1 MYLADISGKLAKK
14 FNIPIIMDMAE
25 NYPAAMKLWKK
36 YSNTFLKRLIY
47 HKLDLPTWLERKSLK
62 YMKGLIVV
70 CDENG
75 ERVKDKYNYKN
86 KIVTIY
92 NTPSKDF
99 FDFKRFEVD
108 KTYTTIGY
116 HGYINSDRNLEKCLL
131 VGAKFKNFKFE
142 IWGSGVLLEILK
154 QKFADNKN
162 IEFKGVYKI
171 EQLKSIIKNTDIG
184 LLPYSLNEHINNTIS
199 NKFFD
204 YMACGI
210 PVLTSKAKPMTK
222 LIDENKI
229 GYYCDFDSETEI
241 FNVFSKLNEI
251 EWKKLG
257 ENGFNTFQNEFNWE
271 NDKKK
276 LKEFVEE
283 YI

>member
-1 MYLADISGKLAKK
+1 
-14 FNIPIIMDMAE
+14 
-25 NYPAAMKLWKK
+25 
-36 YSNTFLKRLIY
+36 
-47 HKLDLPTWLERKSLK
+47 
-62 YMKGLIVV
+62 
-70 CDENG
+70 
-75 ERVKDKYNYKN
+75 
-86 KIVTIY
+86 
-92 NTPSKDF
+92 
-99 FDFKRFEVD
+99 
-108 KTYTTIGY
+108 
-116 HGYINSDRNLEKCLL
+116 
-131 VGAKFKNFKFE
+131 
-142 IWGSGVLLEILK
+142 
-154 QKFADNKN
+154 
-162 IEFKGVYKI
+162 
-171 EQLKSIIKNTDIG
+171 
-184 LLPYSLNEHINNTIS
+184 
-199 NKFFD
+199 
-204 YMACGI
+204 MACGI